1 MIRLLLFLAL
11 ALPAFA
17 QPSRQTQSNIV
28 VGLSQ
33 EDVSITTDFSGSQ
46 IYVFGAVRNIEGEGN
61 LDVVVTVQGPST
73 PVIVRRKERNWGIW
87 MNGQAVEVDQAPSFY
102 AVAATEPIG
111 DLLTNTDDLRYRIS
125 LKNAI
130 RMIGAPLH
138 VDDMR
143 VFTDAVRD
151 VRTRQG
157 TYREL
162 DTPVVLREQTLF
174 DTAIDLPANLIEGDF
189 TVRIFLLQNG
199 RVIANHAEDLPVRK
213 VGLERTLYNLANE
226 RPLLYGLLAIAL
238 ALAAGWTASEVFRWI
253 RR

>member
-1 MIRLLLFLAL
+1 MKWLLLAL
-11 ALPAFA
+11 AFALPALA
-17 QPSRQTQSNIV
+17 QPAREADNNIV

-46 IYVFGAVRNIEGEGN
+46 IYVFGAVRDIEGDGQ
-61 LDVVVTVQGPST
+61 LYVVITVQGPST
-73 PVIVRRKERNWGIW
+73 PVIVRLKERNWGIW

-102 AVAATEPIG
+102 AVAATQPIG

-151 VRTRQG
+151 VRMRQG

-162 DTPVVLREQTLF
+162 DDPVVFRQQTLF

-189 TVRIFLLQNG
+189 TVRIFLLQDG
-199 RVIANHAEDLPVRK
+199 RVIANHSEDLPVRK
-213 VGLERTLYNLANE
+213 VGLERRLYNLANE
-226 RPLLYGLLAIAL
+226 SPFLYGLLAIVL
-238 ALAAGWTASEVFRWI
+238 ALVAGYTASEVFRLI